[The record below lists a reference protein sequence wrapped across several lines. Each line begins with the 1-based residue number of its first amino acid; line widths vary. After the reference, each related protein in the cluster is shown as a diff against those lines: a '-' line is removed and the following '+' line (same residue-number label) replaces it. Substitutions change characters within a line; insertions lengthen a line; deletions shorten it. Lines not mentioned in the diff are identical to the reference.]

1 MANTFGGFISKA
13 DKAQQRTMYAEEQ
26 IHPFQLHLP
35 VNQKTIHPDV
45 HPPIHPDLK
54 FNKFFQPI

>member
-26 IHPFQLHLP
+26 QTRLNSILQTTKAP
-35 VNQKTIHPDV
+35 
-45 HPPIHPDLK
+45 LK
-54 FNKFFQPI
+54 V